1 MLGTVSRHKHPIT
14 PAMLVSFRQCLDL
27 SSPYQADIW
36 ALFTVAF
43 FLFLR
48 KSILVAHSASSFN
61 PDQQLMWQDI
71 KFTDSG
77 IVLHIRWSKTR
88 QHKEGLHLIPLLSIL
103 HSPLCPVWAIQHYF
117 ASFPAPPSAPFF
129 CFPSSNSS
137 TTAPTNTH
145 QLTTT
150 LKRLVSSL
158 GLHPSNYSPHSFCR
172 GGATYVY
179 QTGIPEHLI
188 KLHGD

>member
-1 MLGTVSRHKHPIT
+1 MLGSVSRHKHPIT
-14 PAMLVSFRQCLDL
+14 PAMLVSFRQYLDL

-88 QHKEGLHLIPLLSIL
+88 QHKEGLHVIPLPSIL

-117 ASFPAPPSAPFF
+117 ALFPAPPSPLSFVFHPATVP
-129 CFPSSNSS
+129 PQPRS
-137 TTAPTNTH
+137 TLISLLLLLNIWFQAWDCIHQITPPT
-145 QLTTT
+145 
-150 LKRLVSSL
+150 VSAGVGPL
-158 GLHPSNYSPHSFCR
+158 MFTKQAFWN
-172 GGATYVY
+172 
-179 QTGIPEHLI
+179 I
-188 KLHGD
+188 